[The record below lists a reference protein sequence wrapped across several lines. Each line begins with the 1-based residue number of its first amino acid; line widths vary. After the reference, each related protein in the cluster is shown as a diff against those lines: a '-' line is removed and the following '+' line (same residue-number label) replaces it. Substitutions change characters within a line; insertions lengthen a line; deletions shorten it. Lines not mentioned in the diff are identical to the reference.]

1 MHCAS
6 PCPKPQTLRGTR
18 ISSLLPT
25 LLQLPDDLYYRE
37 LDAKNKALMELTDML
52 GKTTAGKQLI
62 GKRGSLTFHCI
73 WTRSMYQEWGED
85 FQAVG
90 PDSQDGGSDA
100 REQSRTWPVK
110 FYG

>member
-1 MHCAS
+1 VHCAS
-6 PCPKPQTLRGTR
+6 LCPKPQTLRGTR